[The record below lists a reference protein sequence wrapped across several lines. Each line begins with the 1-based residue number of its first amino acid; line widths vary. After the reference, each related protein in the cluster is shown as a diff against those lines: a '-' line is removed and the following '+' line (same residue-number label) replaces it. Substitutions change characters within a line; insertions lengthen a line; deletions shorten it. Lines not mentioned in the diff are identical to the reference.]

1 MDNPT
6 GIIQSLVSDAH
17 GTRAVVEV
25 DVSTACPRCAA
36 GKGCGAG
43 LLVGSRRLRRVEASF
58 SADLQLAEGDNVE
71 IALTPNNLLQA
82 ALTVYGLPMLGALAG
97 AGLAYVLALGDAA
110 AASAAIL
117 GLAGGLLVGKG
128 RLRNTACL
136 ESFVP
141 RIEKRLRSAQT
152 GL

>member
-1 MDNPT
+1 MH
-6 GIIQSLVSDAH
+6 I
-17 GTRAVVEV
+17 
-25 DVSTACPRCAA
+25 
-36 GKGCGAG
+36 
-43 LLVGSRRLRRVEASF
+43 
-58 SADLQLAEGDNVE
+58 AEGDNVE

-97 AGLAYVLALGDAA
+97 AGLAYVLVLGDAA

-117 GLAGGLLVGKG
+117 GLLGGLLIGRR
-128 RLRNTACL
+128 RLRYTACL

-152 GL
+152 SL

>member
-43 LLVGSRRLRRVEASF
+43 LLLGSSRLRRVEASF
-58 SADLQLAEGDNVE
+58 SAELRLVEGDNVE
-71 IALTPNNLLQA
+71 IALTPINLLQA
-82 ALTVYGLPMLGALAG
+82 ALTVYGLPLLGALAG
-97 AGLAYVLALGDAA
+97 AGLAYVMVLGDAA

-117 GLAGGLLVGKG
+117 GLLGGLLVGRW
-128 RLRNTACL
+128 RLRYTACL
-136 ESFVP
+136 ERFVP